1 MERRKF
7 FGSLFA
13 SGAGLLALGGA
24 ARAKG
29 AEVPKVAYHL
39 SDLDKVNFV
48 LGNISNHIAGC
59 GGPGDVMIAL
69 LVHGSALKAFH
80 AIDAVADVENHLAVL
95 KGEGVNPIACAITM
109 KAQNVELD
117 DLLPGFAVAEKG
129 AVVRLSELQQQGYVY
144 LRP

>member
-13 SGAGLLALGGA
+13 SGAGVLALGA
-24 ARAKG
+24 AAK
-29 AEVPKVAYHL
+29 AKSATTTKVAYHL
-39 SDLDKVNFV
+39 SDLDKVSFV

-59 GGPGDVMIAL
+59 GGPGDVTIAL
-69 LVHGSALKAFH
+69 VVHGSALNAFH
-80 AIDAVADVENHLAVL
+80 AIDAIADVENKLATL
-95 KGEGVNPIACAITM
+95 KDEGVNPIACAITM
-109 KAQNVELD
+109 KAQKVELD